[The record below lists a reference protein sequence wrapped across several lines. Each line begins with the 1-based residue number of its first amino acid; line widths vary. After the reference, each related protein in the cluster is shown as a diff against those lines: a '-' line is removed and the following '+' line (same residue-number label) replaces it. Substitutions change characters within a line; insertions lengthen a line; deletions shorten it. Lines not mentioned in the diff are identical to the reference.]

1 MFTGVSLSK
10 KDMVNAQAITPEMEY
25 EIDMMLRIQRLTTH
39 GNGRNNFEVPRNFAV
54 VYPTWS
60 GRCSFRGKTEAS
72 WMEQELEKTTNRMIN
87 EGKTDISFIHLMT
100 KVSTEVAFR
109 QSQAGDADSSED
121 ADRTKPGM
129 KNAVVLQ
136 HSLTEPIYFKVKA
149 QWILL

>member
-1 MFTGVSLSK
+1 MSK
-10 KDMVNAQAITPEMEY
+10 KDMVNAEAIPPEIKY

-39 GNGRNNFEVPRNFAV
+39 RNRRNNFEVPRNFAV

-60 GRCSFRGKTEAS
+60 GRYSFRGQTEAS
-72 WMEQELEKTTNRMIN
+72 WMEQELEKTTKRMLK
-87 EGKTDISFIHLMT
+87 EGKTYISFIHLMT

-121 ADRTKPGM
+121 ADHTKPGM

-136 HSLTEPIYFKVKA
+136 HSLTQPIYFKVKA
-149 QWILL
+149 Q